1 MKDIFY
7 FLNYIYLFCAVLILE
22 IKNVRLI
29 FQSTDK
35 VNNLKLIFFFF
46 DSFDKKSFSVT
57 VSRSLVWFF
66 SMENIGELSE
76 WTFIK

>member
-57 VSRSLVWFF
+57 VSRSLV
-66 SMENIGELSE
+66 
-76 WTFIK
+76 